1 MSIEELNKF
10 IIENEIESNKSE
22 TELYLFLSP
31 LDINPFCEM
40 AGNQTI
46 SSLTNCI
53 TVNYKKMTAII
64 VICCF
69 ALILSLIGNSGQQS
83 ESYTDNYNS
92 IQSCVIT
99 EDDELF
105 VNGKQVD
112 ISSFKGEKMTVV
124 QTNGKLTVNGR
135 KYDFKTKSFK

>member
-1 MSIEELNKF
+1 
-10 IIENEIESNKSE
+10 
-22 TELYLFLSP
+22 
-31 LDINPFCEM
+31 
-40 AGNQTI
+40 
-46 SSLTNCI
+46 
-53 TVNYKKMTAII
+53 MTAII

-83 ESYTDNYNS
+83 ESYTNNYNS
-92 IQSCVIT
+92 VQSCVIT

-124 QTNGKLTVNGR
+124 QANGKLTVNGR
-135 KYDFKTKSFK
+135 KYDFKTNTFK